1 MTKEVTRMN
10 ERFKEKKNKERNYSK
25 EQIINDQTKEQMNE

>member
-1 MTKEVTRMN
+1 MRGSK
-10 ERFKEKKNKERNYSK
+10 KKNKERNYSK